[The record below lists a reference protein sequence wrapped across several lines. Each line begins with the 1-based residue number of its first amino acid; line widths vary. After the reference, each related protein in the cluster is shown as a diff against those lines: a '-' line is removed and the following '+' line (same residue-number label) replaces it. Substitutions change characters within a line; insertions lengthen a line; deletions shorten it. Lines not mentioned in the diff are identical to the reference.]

1 MPIYEFQ
8 CKSCNAHFE
17 MLVSR
22 SQNEFECPHCES
34 SQVERQL
41 STFGVSSRSSDSCGM
56 EDPCLGG
63 SCGAPAPGASC
74 GKTGCP
80 LN

>member
-1 MPIYEFQ
+1 MPIYEFVCQ
-8 CKSCNAHFE
+8 TCKAQFE

-22 SQNEFECPHCES
+22 NQNDFECPHCES
-34 SQVERQL
+34 IQVERQL
-41 STFGVSSRSSDSCGM
+41 STFGVSMSAPAG
-56 EDPCLGG
+56 DPCMGG
-63 SCGAPAPGASC
+63 SCGAPTPGASC